1 MSNPESGALG
11 SRCRESS
18 RAKLIYILVFESVS
32 IGNRVDSEPN
42 GKCSVEMFGAAR
54 GTRPPGPVKVLG
66 PCPHKISTT
75 RTGHTREPVL
85 GSKSNPP

>member
-42 GKCSVEMFGAAR
+42 GKCSEPGQGDEAAR
-54 GTRPPGPVKVLG
+54 AGEGPRPLSSAQSQTLHKV
-66 PCPHKISTT
+66 
-75 RTGHTREPVL
+75 
-85 GSKSNPP
+85 

>member
-42 GKCSVEMFGAAR
+42 GKCSE
-54 GTRPPGPVKVLG
+54 PPWPVKVLG
-66 PCPHKISTT
+66 PCPRLKVKPSIKCKPSVTS
-75 RTGHTREPVL
+75 RLLR
-85 GSKSNPP
+85 

>member
-32 IGNRVDSEPN
+32 ILWQSSRFGA
-42 GKCSVEMFGAAR
+42 KWQMFGAATGGR
-54 GTRPPGPVKVLG
+54 GRQG
-66 PCPHKISTT
+66 
-75 RTGHTREPVL
+75 R
-85 GSKSNPP
+85 